1 MCVCLF
7 GCVCYVYDNN
17 VVVLLTVC
25 MNITVTCD
33 VYGRVAVR
41 DGRSG

>member
-1 MCVCLF
+1 M
-7 GCVCYVYDNN
+7 YDNN
-17 VVVLLTVC
+17 VVVLLTVSIY
-25 MNITVTCD
+25 ITVTCD